1 MSKEGFVMIVN
12 ALRDQAKWFFKLE
25 DALGTSL
32 ELAYRL
38 QSKILDAV
46 EHEMGCG
53 NWDYKIY
60 GLIYSDD
67 KNPEEIY
74 DLIKEVQNNEIPV

>member
-38 QSKILDAV
+38 
-46 EHEMGCG
+46 
-53 NWDYKIY
+53 
-60 GLIYSDD
+60 
-67 KNPEEIY
+67 
-74 DLIKEVQNNEIPV
+74 

>member
-12 ALRDQAKWFFKLE
+12 ALRDQVKWLSKLE
-25 DALGTSL
+25 DALDTYL
-32 ELAYRL
+32 ESAYQP

-53 NWDYKIY
+53 EWDDEIY
-60 GLIYSDD
+60 NLIYSDD
-67 KNPEEIY
+67 KDPEEIY
-74 DLIKEVQNNEIPV
+74 DLIKKGNRIYF

>member
-1 MSKEGFVMIVN
+1 MSKEGFVMFVN
-12 ALRDQAKWFFKLE
+12 ALRDQVKWLSKLE
-25 DALGTSL
+25 DALDTYL
-32 ELAYRL
+32 ESAYQP

-53 NWDYKIY
+53 EWDDEIY
-60 GLIYSDD
+60 NLIYSDD

-74 DLIKEVQNNEIPV
+74 DLIKKGN

>member
-12 ALRDQAKWFFKLE
+12 ALRDQVKWISKLE
-25 DALGTSL
+25 DALDTCL
-32 ELAYRL
+32 ESAYQL

-53 NWDYKIY
+53 EWDDEIY
-60 GLIYSDD
+60 NLIYSDD
-67 KNPEEIY
+67 KYPEEIY
-74 DLIKEVQNNEIPV
+74 DLIKKGN